1 MKGNNAQTN
10 PQHFIRR
17 FPVRQSDVFSVLI
30 VGGLWICFR
39 SEIGLKIN
47 EICLSLF
54 GKNLSG
60 RNLLIQIAV
69 YGLLI
74 LLSMSF
80 PILLQRLIDHKPE
93 FSHTADALILL
104 LLAIPAGQLLV
115 ICANQVLRR
124 DDYWEI
130 ADARQYGF
138 PGSIFFE
145 IQRYNGRYTGWG
157 LRSLHAVLPSIPYID
172 IFLFLNLI
180 LLASGTTMLCH
191 RLLKAQ
197 PGQEK
202 FYPGMRL
209 QAFVMGFGLALAFV
223 LMASNIFEFW
233 FWGSGTMVYGFGI
246 SLCVL
251 TVALVWNASGSS
263 SLLSRKMILPLIT
276 CFLTCGCSE
285 LCTASLAAFLVL
297 LLIWLRIRDK
307 RWNGQ
312 VLFFIGEAALC
323 CILIFTRSASLDFS
337 GTSAHIQE
345 QTTSLSAGGLFARVL
360 GIFNWA
366 FSGLQGY
373 TFIKSRTLI
382 LFLLTAF
389 LMGTQTKFA
398 RKTKIRCLILAVML
412 TIIAHAVLMI
422 NTALDYMPPRVIT
435 VGICWYFTGMALV
448 CFISGSLIC
457 PENQGYIDRPK
468 LMMCGL
474 LFLIVV
480 NSFYQ
485 ENIGTVRSI
494 RQSWYIRDYLI
505 KMSADSEEHLLTC
518 SLPSPGSSQTDIS
531 ANPHDDFNIGTA
543 RYYRVPQISAEVRCP
558 PYGDYFLPEDPYK
571 DSE

>member
-1 MKGNNAQTN
+1 MRNKIAES
-10 PQHFIRR
+10 IS
-17 FPVRQSDVFSVLI
+17 QSDVFSVLVI
-30 VGGLWICFR
+30 GGLWFYFR
-39 SEIGLKIN
+39 SEIGLKIG

-60 RNLLIQIAV
+60 RNLVIQIAV

-74 LLSMSF
+74 LLSISF

-93 FSHTADALILL
+93 FRHAANALILL
-104 LLAIPAGQLLV
+104 MLSIPAGQLLV

-138 PGSIFFE
+138 PGSMFFE

-157 LRSLHAVLPSIPYID
+157 LRSLHALLPSIPYID
-172 IFLFLNLI
+172 VFLFLNLI
-180 LLASGTTMLCH
+180 LLTAGTTMLCH

-197 PGQEK
+197 SGQGK
-202 FYPGMRL
+202 GYPGMRL
-209 QAFVMGFGLALAFV
+209 QAFVMGFGLTLAFV

-233 FWGSGTMVYGFGI
+233 FWGSGTMVYGFGV
-246 SLCVL
+246 SMCVL
-251 TVALVWNASGSS
+251 TVALVWNASESS

-307 RWNGQ
+307 KWNGQ
-312 VLFFIGEAALC
+312 VLFFIGEMLLC
-323 CILIFTRSASLDFS
+323 CIFILTGSASLDFS

-345 QTTSLSAGGLFARVL
+345 QAGLFARL
-360 GIFNWA
+360 RGIFEWA
-366 FSGLQGY
+366 FNGLQGY

-389 LMGTQTKFA
+389 LAGTQTRFEKN
-398 RKTKIRCLILAVML
+398 TKVRCLILAVLL

-435 VGICWYFTGMALV
+435 VGICWYVSAMSLV
-448 CFISGSLIC
+448 CFMAGSLLC
-457 PENQGYIDRPK
+457 PENQGHTDRIK
-468 LMMCGL
+468 LMLCAL
-474 LFLIVV
+474 LFMIAV
-480 NSFYQ
+480 NGFFQ
-485 ENIGTVRSI
+485 ENIGPVRSI
-494 RQSWYIRDYLI
+494 RQSWYIRDHLI
-505 KMSADSEEHLLTC
+505 KMSANSEEPLLTC
-518 SLPSPGSSQTDIS
+518 ALPSPGSSQADLS
-531 ANPHDDFNIGTA
+531 ANPLDDFNIGTA
-543 RYYRVPQISAEVRCP
+543 HYYHLPEISAEALCP
-558 PYGDYFLPEDPYK
+558 PYGDRFLPEDPYR

>member
-1 MKGNNAQTN
+1 MRKKRAGS
-10 PQHFIRR
+10 IS
-17 FPVRQSDVFSVLI
+17 QSDVFSVLVI
-30 VGGLWICFR
+30 GGLWICFR
-39 SEIGLKIN
+39 SEIGLKVD

-60 RNLLIQIAV
+60 RSLLIQIAV

-74 LLSMSF
+74 LLSISF
-80 PILLQRLIDHKPE
+80 PILLQRLIDHKSE
-93 FSHTADALILL
+93 FRHAADGLILL
-104 LLAIPAGQLLV
+104 LLAVPAVQLLI

-180 LLASGTTMLCH
+180 LLTAGTTMLCH
-191 RLLKAQ
+191 RFLKAQ
-197 PGQEK
+197 SGKERS
-202 FYPGMRL
+202 YPGMRL
-209 QAFVMGFGLALAFV
+209 QAFVMGFGLTLAFI

-246 SLCVL
+246 SMCVL
-251 TVALVWNASGSS
+251 TVALVWNASESF

-285 LCTASLAAFLVL
+285 LCTASLTAFLLL
-297 LLIWLRIRDK
+297 LLIWMRIRDK

-312 VLFFIGEAALC
+312 VLFFIGEVVLC
-323 CILIFTRSASLDFS
+323 CILIFTESASLNFS
-337 GTSAHIQE
+337 GTSAHIQD
-345 QTTSLSAGGLFARVL
+345 QTTNISAGGLFAHVL
-360 GIFNWA
+360 GIFSWA
-366 FSGLQGY
+366 FNGLQGY
-373 TFIKSRTLI
+373 TFIKGRTLI

-389 LMGTQTKFA
+389 LTGTQIKFEK
-398 RKTKIRCLILAVML
+398 KTKIRYLILAVIL
-412 TIIAHAVLMI
+412 TVIAHVVLMI

-448 CFISGSLIC
+448 CILFGSLIC
-457 PENQGYIDRPK
+457 PEGHGHMDRIK
-468 LMMCGL
+468 LLLCAL
-474 LFLIVV
+474 LFMIAV
-480 NSFYQ
+480 NSFFQ
-485 ENIGTVRSI
+485 TNIRTVRSI

-505 KMSADSEEHLLTC
+505 KMSADSEKPLLTC
-518 SLPSPGSSQTDIS
+518 SLPSPGSSQADIS
-531 ANPHDDFNIGTA
+531 SNSRDDFNIGTA

-558 PYGDYFLPEDPYK
+558 PYGDYFLPEDPYR